1 MATNKVSSIEEQ
13 IDFNS
18 VKIPYLTKT
27 EAMDPEIDDAL
38 KIEESKKG
46 GKGGNYP
53 DIKLFIDLES
63 TKVPVMIECKGTKGD
78 LCKLDEN
85 GVPANKSKDGSNN
98 LKNISKYAVNGAIHY
113 ANAIIEHSKS
123 YKEVVAVGLNV

>member
-13 IDFNS
+13 IEDWAKQYFNS

-46 GKGGNYP
+46 GKGG
-53 DIKLFIDLES
+53 
-63 TKVPVMIECKGTKGD
+63 KGD
-78 LCKLDEN
+78 
-85 GVPANKSKDGSNN
+85 
-98 LKNISKYAVNGAIHY
+98 
-113 ANAIIEHSKS
+113 
-123 YKEVVAVGLNV
+123 